1 MEINKELIKN
11 KFKEFN
17 KKFFNGNLPIPKNF
31 AVKQYNLVAGQI
43 IVNKKTK
50 KPTVT
55 IIISNCFDYNE
66 TTLNEVILHEMI
78 HYYLFIKGDKG
89 AFSHKKSFKN
99 ECERFKNEFGIE
111 IHTTAKH
118 IKLYDKYK
126 IKKSNIE
133 KTLYWIVKP
142 FKMLFD

>member
-1 MEINKELIKN
+1 MEISKELIKN

-17 KKFFNGNLPIPKNF
+17 TKYFNGELPMPKNF
-31 AVKQYNLVAGQI
+31 AIKQYNLVAGQI
-43 IVNKKTK
+43 RVNRKTK
-50 KPTVT
+50 KPSVT
-55 IIISNCFDYNE
+55 IIISNCFDYDE
-66 TTLNEVILHEMI
+66 TTLNEVIIHEMI
-78 HYYLFIKGDKG
+78 HYYLFVKGDKI
-89 AFSHKKSFKN
+89 
-99 ECERFKNEFGIE
+99 KNEFGIE

-126 IKKSNIE
+126 IKQSNIE